1 MNMDTRRIQVTQGES
16 YMITLPKDWAA
27 SMGLKK
33 NDSVNVEVQSDG
45 DLLVSPVKKI
55 EVPKDIKR
63 IDTTNIKKEDFLY
76 RQLVGAY
83 ISGHNMIEAFSEQP
97 LSNSIVDVVNSF
109 TQTSIGLEVVEED
122 DHRILIKDLMDH
134 TEIRPQKSL
143 DRMSILVRKMI
154 DDVFESAVSGDSS
167 FITDMEKRDVE
178 VDRVHWLI
186 SRQNN
191 IYKKDPWLC
200 KKIGS
205 DLCELTNHIAVSR
218 ILERIGDHTVLLSKN
233 LMTLMNEKKAEI
245 VDKGIREIRT
255 DIMKLYI
262 ESVNGWLKRDMNIA
276 EWCIEEGERIVKK
289 IEKTFKKVEVD
300 VNTASSA
307 SLIVGSAKRIA
318 EYCIDISE
326 LTINAAMY

>member
-1 MNMDTRRIQVTQGES
+1 MDTRRIQVTQGES
-16 YMITLPKDWAA
+16 YMITLPKDWAE

-55 EVPKDIKR
+55 EIPKDIKR
-63 IDTTNIKKEDFLY
+63 IDTTNIKKEDFFY

-97 LSNSIVDVVNSF
+97 LSNTVIDVVNSF

-122 DHRILIKDLMDH
+122 NYRILVKDLMDH
-134 TEIRPQKSL
+134 AEIGPQKSL
-143 DRMSILVRKMI
+143 ERMSILVRKMI
-154 DDVFESAVSGDSS
+154 SDVFESAVNNDSVR
-167 FITDMEKRDVE
+167 IEDMERRDVE

-205 DLCELTNHIAVSR
+205 SLCTLTNHIAVSR

-233 LMTLMNEKKAEI
+233 LMALMNDKKSEA
-245 VDKGIREIRT
+245 VDKGIRDIKDE
-255 DIMKLYI
+255 IMKLYS
-262 ESVNGWLKRDMNIA
+262 ESVKGWLKTDMETA
-276 EWCIEEGERIVKK
+276 EWCIEEGMRLVKK
-289 IEKTFKKVEVD
+289 IEKTFKKVGAD

-307 SLIVGSAKRIA
+307 SLIAGSAKRIA

-326 LTINAAMY
+326 LTINAAMD